1 MGWCP
6 RACGKLP
13 FGTVLYYLTLREHM
27 NLACSHDPTVHLAFS
42 FSDFVCT
49 KLIAS
54 GCGQDLATKVYIFL
68 LWSKIIALILEQN
81 PEFGRA
87 RRTSNSK
94 CFSALEGT
102 VYFLCSPNH
111 CSSILGVVYFE
122 SFVWNMLTLHARY

>member
-13 FGTVLYYLTLREHM
+13 FGTVLYYLTIYM

-54 GCGQDLATKVYIFL
+54 GYGQDLATKMYIFL
-68 LWSKIIALILEQN
+68 
-81 PEFGRA
+81 F
-87 RRTSNSK
+87 
-94 CFSALEGT
+94 
-102 VYFLCSPNH
+102 
-111 CSSILGVVYFE
+111 VV
-122 SFVWNMLTLHARY
+122 

>member
-6 RACGKLP
+6 RVYGKLL
-13 FGTVLYYLTLREHM
+13 FGTVLYYLTLREYM

-54 GCGQDLATKVYIFL
+54 GYGQDLATKMYIFL
-68 LWSKIIALILEQN
+68 LWSKIMALILEQN

-87 RRTSNSK
+87 
-94 CFSALEGT
+94 
-102 VYFLCSPNH
+102 
-111 CSSILGVVYFE
+111 
-122 SFVWNMLTLHARY
+122 